1 MTGGRVVEHISSV
14 AAARDHSFLGVSEF
28 HAQSSTDA
36 PTEPAG
42 GRSAEIT
49 CRLAQAEMLL
59 RHAVIVDDDRV
70 LVPHLIDALGQPP
83 GIDRPF
89 PAGFLGFLFPALPIR
104 FGVRGNPLAALR
116 GKLNIAR
123 STF

>member
-49 CRLAQAEMLL
+49 CRLARAEMLL

-70 LVPHLIDALGQPP
+70 LVPHLIDDTRQPLGIERPVSARLLGCSLKAL
-83 GIDRPF
+83 
-89 PAGFLGFLFPALPIR
+89 A
-104 FGVRGNPLAALR
+104 
-116 GKLNIAR
+116 
-123 STF
+123 

>member
-70 LVPHLIDALGQPP
+70 LVPHLIDAIGQPP

-89 PAGFLGFLFPALPIR
+89 TARLLGFLFQAFAILFVLR
-104 FGVRGNPLAALR
+104 TKPLGALR
-116 GKLNIAR
+116 R
-123 STF
+123 